1 MANGKSLTP
10 KSFRIDD
17 QTAEKIKEIANTT
30 GSNQQETMQLLLNA
44 YFLQEQKTGLVEH
57 KASIEQFEAYTTSII
72 TMYTQSLQANHDLR
86 ETVLHEFDATL
97 KSKEFV
103 IQDLQ
108 RQLTAAK
115 QAKEDAEAKAKEY
128 ADQNKALVKE
138 NEGLQSVL
146 ADKESLNKALSD
158 SCTGLKA
165 KIERLEDAAGQAE
178 TLRQQ
183 LDQLQKGHEEA
194 LRQQAD
200 LQKQL
205 QQEREAHTDAMEH
218 LKEQLNLEHD
228 KAILEIEKAHQG
240 ALQKV
245 KSKAQ
250 AEIDTYQK
258 KYFDLLQQLQGKDAI
273 RQK

>member
-1 MANGKSLTP
+1 MSDSKSLTP
-10 KSFRIDD
+10 KSFRIDEE
-17 QTAEKIKEIANTT
+17 TAQKIKEIANTT

-44 YFLQEQKTGLVEH
+44 YFMQEQKAGLVEH
-57 KASIEQFEAYTTSII
+57 KASLEQFEAYTTSII

-86 ETVLHEFDATL
+86 ETVLQEMNATL
-97 KSKEFV
+97 KSKDFV

-108 RQLTAAK
+108 EQLTTAK
-115 QAKEDAEAKAKEY
+115 QAKDDAEAQTKAFSEE
-128 ADQNKALVKE
+128 NKALAKE
-138 NEGLQSVL
+138 NDSLQSVL
-146 ADKESLNKALSD
+146 KDKDNLNRALSD

-183 LDQLQKGHEEA
+183 LNQLQKGHEEA

-228 KAILEIEKAHQG
+228 KAVLEIEKAHQG

-258 KYFDLLQQLQGKDAI
+258 KYFNLLQQLQGQDAAG
-273 RQK
+273 QE

>member
-1 MANGKSLTP
+1 MADSKALTP

-17 QTAEKIKEIANTT
+17 ETAQKIKEIANTT
-30 GSNQQETMQLLLNA
+30 KSNQQETMQLLLNA
-44 YFLQEQKTGLVEH
+44 YYMQQQKVELSEH
-57 KASIEQFEAYTTSII
+57 KASLEQFEAYITSII
-72 TMYTQSLQANHDLR
+72 SMYTQALQANHDLR
-86 ETVLHEFDATL
+86 ETVLQEMDATL
-97 KSKEFV
+97 KSKDSV

-115 QAKEDAEAKAKEY
+115 QSKEDAEAQAKAY
-128 ADQNKALVKE
+128 ADQSKALTKE
-138 NEGLQSVL
+138 NESLQSVL
-146 ADKESLNKALSD
+146 ADKDNLNRALTD
-158 SCTGLKA
+158 SCNGLKS
-165 KIERLEDAAGQAE
+165 KIEGMEDAIAQAGA
-178 TLRQQ
+178 LRQQ
-183 LDQLQKGHEEA
+183 LDQLQKKYDDA

-205 QQEREAHTDAMEH
+205 QQEQEAHTDTMEH
-218 LKEQLNLEHD
+218 LKEQLNLEHN
-228 KAILEIEKAHQG
+228 KALLEIEKAHQG